1 MIMQTYIILA
11 IAIITAV
18 MSQLLFKKGVTN
30 LGEIGL
36 SAKNI
41 FNLVINIFSN
51 PYIFVGLI
59 LYGASFIVW
68 LIVLSRMKLSVV
80 YPITSMNFVLVL
92 FASHYLFG
100 EKLSFTQMMG
110 VSFIIVGV
118 IALAKK

>member
-1 MIMQTYIILA
+1 MMQTYIILA
-11 IAIITAV
+11 VAIITAV

-30 LGEIGL
+30 LGEIGI

-41 FNLVINIFSN
+41 FDLIISIFSN
-51 PYIFVGLI
+51 SYIFVGLV
-59 LYGASFIVW
+59 LYGISFIVW

-80 YPITSMNFVLVL
+80 YPVTSMNFVLVI

-110 VSFIIVGV
+110 VSLIIIGV